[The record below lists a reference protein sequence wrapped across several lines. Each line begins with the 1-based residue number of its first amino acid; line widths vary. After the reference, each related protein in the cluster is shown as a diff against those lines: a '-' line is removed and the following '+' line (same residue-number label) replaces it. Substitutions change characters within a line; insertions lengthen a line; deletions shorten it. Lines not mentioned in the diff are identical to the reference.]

1 MGKQYNSVRAMIKEM
16 DTDAG
21 FKEKAELEIENRQ
34 ISKFLVVLRCTH
46 GLTQKQLAGKAGC
59 TQSRVS
65 KIEASYDTEISVK
78 DMIDYG
84 KALNL
89 KLEIG
94 YRKPTVK
101 IVDLIKYHAGKI
113 SFYLNQLVEI
123 ARDKDDES
131 INEGVF
137 NFFKEAIVNINALI
151 LKPYSKLTFPGKSD
165 KNIIHISAPLDA
177 MESISNGADNTNK
190 ASK

>member
-1 MGKQYNSVRAMIKEM
+1 MGKQYNSIRAMIK
-16 DTDAG
+16 DTDLDAG
-21 FKEKAELEIENRQ
+21 FKEKAEQEIANRQ
-34 ISKFLVVLRCTH
+34 ISKFLVVLRCKH
-46 GLTQKQLAGKAGC
+46 GLTQKQLAEKAGC

-94 YRKPTVK
+94 YRNPSIK

-113 SFYLNQLVEI
+113 NFYLNQLVELTK
-123 ARDKDDES
+123 DKEDES
-131 INEGVF
+131 ISEGIF
-137 NFFKEAIVNINALI
+137 NFFRETLVNVNALI
-151 LKPYSKLTFPGKSD
+151 LKSYSKLTLPKKFD
-165 KNIIHISAPLDA
+165 KTDIHISAPLDA
-177 MESISNGADNTNK
+177 METKATNDR
-190 ASK
+190 

>member
-1 MGKQYNSVRAMIKEM
+1 
-16 DTDAG
+16 
-21 FKEKAELEIENRQ
+21 
-34 ISKFLVVLRCTH
+34 
-46 GLTQKQLAGKAGC
+46 
-59 TQSRVS
+59 
-65 KIEASYDTEISVK
+65 
-78 DMIDYG
+78 
-84 KALNL
+84 LNL